1 MDEDE
6 LEILFLYLE
15 TLLKRYEK
23 GEELSDD
30 ELELLDEY
38 LEQNLDLN
46 QWGEPEE
53 DFQFFDLVSPDGETP
68 FVFLQ
73 DGELLEQGWEFMTS
87 DPLDA

>member
-53 DFQFFDLVSPDGETP
+53 DFQLFDLASPAGETP
-68 FVFLQ
+68 FIFLQ
-73 DGELLEQGWEFMTS
+73 DSELLGQGWEFMTS